1 MQSVRALSSASF
13 FFFFFPR
20 FVVFQESFEAIAVG
34 NSVLQWQLAHPLSV
48 GFFFLI
54 IQLLLIKA
62 SERSLSLF
70 KRFVLRW

>member
-13 FFFFFPR
+13 FFFFSPR

-34 NSVLQWQLAHPLSV
+34 NSVLQWQLAHPLSGV
-48 GFFFLI
+48 FFLI